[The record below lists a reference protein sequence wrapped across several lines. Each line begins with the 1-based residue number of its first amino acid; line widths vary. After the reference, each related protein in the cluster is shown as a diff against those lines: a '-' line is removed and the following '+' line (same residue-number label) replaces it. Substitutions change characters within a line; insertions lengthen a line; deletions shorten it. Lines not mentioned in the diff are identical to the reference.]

1 MKTVG
6 QKQTASAEI
15 REREQQ
21 EEKFR
26 PRDENERAN
35 MDEAQ
40 TASHVTVP
48 ACHQWLTVVTAC
60 RDVSRIDGQKQKR

>member
-6 QKQTASAEI
+6 QKQVASAEI

-21 EEKFR
+21 EERFR
-26 PRDENERAN
+26 LRDEDERAN

-40 TASHVTVP
+40 SASHVTVP
-48 ACHQWLTVVTAC
+48 VCHQWLTVVTAC
-60 RDVSRIDGQKQKR
+60 RDVSGIDGQKQ

>member
-26 PRDENERAN
+26 LRDEDERAN
-35 MDEAQ
+35 VDEAKPLH
-40 TASHVTVP
+40 T
-48 ACHQWLTVVTAC
+48 
-60 RDVSRIDGQKQKR
+60 SRCQFAISG